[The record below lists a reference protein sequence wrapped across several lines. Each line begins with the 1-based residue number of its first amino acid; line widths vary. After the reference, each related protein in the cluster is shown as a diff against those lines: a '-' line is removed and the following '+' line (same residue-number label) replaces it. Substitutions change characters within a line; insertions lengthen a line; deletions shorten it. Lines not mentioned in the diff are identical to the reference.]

1 MEVKM
6 NKEIRNYQESM
17 FMGLNLRQCI
27 FSLLAIAVAVGIYFG
42 LGKYVGQ
49 EMTGWLCI
57 LGAAPFAA
65 CGFFQYHGMNAEQ
78 FAWAYIKSEFLYPKR
93 LLFQSEDLY
102 HACMEETLA
111 LGEKTRGDGAALLK
125 KREQRA
131 GKESAFA
138 AYRGGKKLA
147 VKTYEKLKE
156 QRQKQREAVTAPLD
170 GETGNGGTSAQTGQ
184 ARAKKG
190 RTGAG
195 RSIKVKPE
203 AEKTIKEAGN
213 RAVKTA
219 PRMVKASPVS
229 YKKVKTQ
236 AILQKKQALTSMRA
250 AREAKR
256 AAMRSAQA
264 ARQSAEAAKTTARGL
279 KAMAE
284 AAAHAVKAAFAALM
298 AGGGMVFVILILI
311 VGIIGGASFIGSS
324 QSSEPLSAEVLA
336 HTQVIQRYAS
346 EFGIPE
352 YVSVIQAIMMQE
364 SGGRG
369 TDPMQAS
376 ECPYNTQ
383 YPNTPGAIQDA
394 DYSIKVGVQ
403 YYADC
408 VREAGCKSPQDMDKL
423 KLSLQGYNYGN
434 GYITWAIRKHGGYS
448 EANALQF
455 SQEQAAAHG
464 WPRYGDPEY
473 VPHVLR
479 YYSGGGLFAGLFGKG
494 QLVTIAKSQLG
505 NEGGQKFW
513 SWYGFDSREEWCACF
528 VSWGADQAGLI
539 QKEVVPKFSVC
550 TDGVALFQAKR
561 KWQGG
566 GSVPTPGSL
575 IFFDW
580 NQDGASDH
588 VGIVESCDGT
598 TVHTIEGN
606 SGDAVK
612 QNSYT
617 VNSQSILGYGLVTY

>member
-1 MEVKM
+1 
-6 NKEIRNYQESM
+6 
-17 FMGLNLRQCI
+17 
-27 FSLLAIAVAVGIYFG
+27 
-42 LGKYVGQ
+42 
-49 EMTGWLCI
+49 
-57 LGAAPFAA
+57 
-65 CGFFQYHGMNAEQ
+65 
-78 FAWAYIKSEFLYPKR
+78 
-93 LLFQSEDLY
+93 
-102 HACMEETLA
+102 
-111 LGEKTRGDGAALLK
+111 
-125 KREQRA
+125 
-131 GKESAFA
+131 
-138 AYRGGKKLA
+138 
-147 VKTYEKLKE
+147 
-156 QRQKQREAVTAPLD
+156 
-170 GETGNGGTSAQTGQ
+170 
-184 ARAKKG
+184 
-190 RTGAG
+190 
-195 RSIKVKPE
+195 
-203 AEKTIKEAGN
+203 
-213 RAVKTA
+213 
-219 PRMVKASPVS
+219 
-229 YKKVKTQ
+229 
-236 AILQKKQALTSMRA
+236 MRA

-479 YYSGGGLFAGLFGKG
+479 YYSGGDCLPDFL
-494 QLVTIAKSQLG
+494 
-505 NEGGQKFW
+505 E
-513 SWYGFDSREEWCACF
+513 R
-528 VSWGADQAGLI
+528 
-539 QKEVVPKFSVC
+539 
-550 TDGVALFQAKR
+550 
-561 KWQGG
+561 
-566 GSVPTPGSL
+566 GSL
-575 IFFDW
+575 
-580 NQDGASDH
+580 
-588 VGIVESCDGT
+588 
-598 TVHTIEGN
+598 
-606 SGDAVK
+606 
-612 QNSYT
+612 
-617 VNSQSILGYGLVTY
+617 

>member
-1 MEVKM
+1 MKDI
-6 NKEIRNYQESM
+6 KEKVRDQSPKIRNPASR
-17 FMGLNLRQCI
+17 L
-27 FSLLAIAVAVGIYFG
+27 
-42 LGKYVGQ
+42 
-49 EMTGWLCI
+49 
-57 LGAAPFAA
+57 
-65 CGFFQYHGMNAEQ
+65 
-78 FAWAYIKSEFLYPKR
+78 PKELVR
-93 LLFQSEDLY
+93 SAML
-102 HACMEETLA
+102 ETK
-111 LGEKTRGDGAALLK
+111 EKTSIMADKIGRETGEESPVEYAGN
-125 KREQRA
+125 RIERVEQRA
-131 GKESAFA
+131 GKESTFA

-528 VSWGADQAGLI
+528 VSWCADQAGLI

>member
-1 MEVKM
+1 M
-6 NKEIRNYQESM
+6 KEIKEKVRGQSPKIRNPASR
-17 FMGLNLRQCI
+17 L
-27 FSLLAIAVAVGIYFG
+27 
-42 LGKYVGQ
+42 
-49 EMTGWLCI
+49 
-57 LGAAPFAA
+57 
-65 CGFFQYHGMNAEQ
+65 
-78 FAWAYIKSEFLYPKR
+78 PKELVR
-93 LLFQSEDLY
+93 SAML
-102 HACMEETLA
+102 ETK
-111 LGEKTRGDGAALLK
+111 EKTSIMADKIGRETGEESPVEYAGN
-125 KREQRA
+125 RIQRVEQRM
-131 GKESAFA
+131 GRESASA

-147 VKTYEKLKE
+147 VKTYEKIKA
-156 QRQKQREAVTAPLD
+156 QKQKQREAATPSL
-170 GETGNGGTSAQTGQ
+170 GEENTRGNTFTQAGQTM
-184 ARAKKG
+184 AKKG
-190 RTGAG
+190 RTEAT

-213 RAVKTA
+213 RTVKIA
-219 PRMVKASPVS
+219 PRVVKASPVS
-229 YKKVKTQ
+229 SQKVKTQ
-236 AILQKKQALTSMRA
+236 AVLQKKQALKSMKA

-256 AAMRSAQA
+256 AAMHSVQTAK
-264 ARQSAEAAKTTARGL
+264 QSAKATGRGL

-298 AGGGMVFVILILI
+298 AGGGAVLVVLILI
-311 VGIIGGASFIGSS
+311 VGIIGGAAFLGNS
-324 QSSEPLSAEVLA
+324 QSSEALSAEVLA
-336 HTQVIQRYAS
+336 HTPAIQKYAS

-352 YVSVIQAIMMQE
+352 YVPAIQAIMMQE

-408 VREAGCKSPQDMDKL
+408 VREAGCESPQDMDKL
-423 KLSLQGYNYGN
+423 KLSWQGYNYGN
-434 GYITWAIRKHGGYS
+434 GYISWALEKFGGYS

-464 WPRYGDPEY
+464 WSGYGDPEY
-473 VPHVLR
+473 VPHVMR
-479 YYSGGGLFAGLFGKG
+479 YYSGGGWFAGLFGNG

-505 NEGGQKFW
+505 NEGGEKFW
-513 SWYGFDSREEWCACF
+513 SWWGFTERQEWCACF
-528 VSWGADQAGLI
+528 VSWCADQAGLI
-539 QKEVVPKFSVC
+539 QKEAVPKFSVC
-550 TDGVALFQAKR
+550 TDGVAWFQAKG
-561 KWQGG
+561 KWQSG
-566 GSVPTPGSL
+566 GSVPTPGTI

-580 NQDGASDH
+580 DHDGASDH

>member
-1 MEVKM
+1 MRHIGEKM
-6 NKEIRNYQESM
+6 I
-17 FMGLNLRQCI
+17 
-27 FSLLAIAVAVGIYFG
+27 LLLCIAVFGIAAVKLIDI
-42 LGKYVGQ
+42 GKEYYDGQ
-49 EMTGWLCI
+49 KEYKELK
-57 LGAAPFAA
+57 
-65 CGFFQYHGMNAEQ
+65 
-78 FAWAYIKSEFLYPKR
+78 AYIKEVPACQPEKMKGDESEKETGKEIDFEGLRKIN
-93 LLFQSEDLY
+93 EDLVAWIQIPGIGLDYPVVQGEDNEYYLY
-102 HACMEETLA
+102 HTFQKENNKAGSIFLDYRNHDDFTDRRVILYGHNMKDGSMFSNLKQYQDSVFRKNSDSA
-111 LGEKTRGDGAALLK
+111 YLYLPEKTY
-125 KREQRA
+125 
-131 GKESAFA
+131 SN
-138 AYRGGKKLA
+138 
-147 VKTYEKLKE
+147 T
-156 QRQKQREAVTAPLD
+156 
-170 GETGNGGTSAQTGQ
+170 
-184 ARAKKG
+184 
-190 RTGAG
+190 
-195 RSIKVKPE
+195 
-203 AEKTIKEAGN
+203 
-213 RAVKTA
+213 
-219 PRMVKASPVS
+219 
-229 YKKVKTQ
+229 
-236 AILQKKQALTSMRA
+236 
-250 AREAKR
+250 
-256 AAMRSAQA
+256 
-264 ARQSAEAAKTTARGL
+264 
-279 KAMAE
+279 
-284 AAAHAVKAAFAALM
+284 
-298 AGGGMVFVILILI
+298 ILI
-311 VGIIGGASFIGSS
+311 VGIIGGAAFIGSS
-324 QSSEPLSAEVLA
+324 QISEPLSAEVLA
-336 HTQVIQRYAS
+336 HTPVIQRYAS

-408 VREAGCKSPQDMDKL
+408 VWEAGCKSPQDMDKL

-479 YYSGGGLFAGLFGKG
+479 YYSGGGLFAGLFGNG

-528 VSWGADQAGLI
+528 VSWCADQAGLI

>member
-1 MEVKM
+1 MKDI
-6 NKEIRNYQESM
+6 KEKVRDQSPKIRNPASR
-17 FMGLNLRQCI
+17 L
-27 FSLLAIAVAVGIYFG
+27 
-42 LGKYVGQ
+42 
-49 EMTGWLCI
+49 
-57 LGAAPFAA
+57 
-65 CGFFQYHGMNAEQ
+65 
-78 FAWAYIKSEFLYPKR
+78 PKELVR
-93 LLFQSEDLY
+93 SAML
-102 HACMEETLA
+102 ETK
-111 LGEKTRGDGAALLK
+111 EKTSIMADKIGRETGEESPVEYAGN
-125 KREQRA
+125 RIERVEQRA

-434 GYITWAIRKHGGYS
+434 GYITWAIRKHGAIVKPMHCS
-448 EANALQF
+448 F
-455 SQEQAAAHG
+455 
-464 WPRYGDPEY
+464 PRNRQPPMDGQGMAIRSMYPCA
-473 VPHVLR
+473 
-479 YYSGGGLFAGLFGKG
+479 SILF
-494 QLVTIAKSQLG
+494 
-505 NEGGQKFW
+505 
-513 SWYGFDSREEWCACF
+513 R
-528 VSWGADQAGLI
+528 
-539 QKEVVPKFSVC
+539 
-550 TDGVALFQAKR
+550 R
-561 KWQGG
+561 
-566 GSVPTPGSL
+566 
-575 IFFDW
+575 
-580 NQDGASDH
+580 
-588 VGIVESCDGT
+588 GIVCRTFWKGAACDHCEKPVGERRRPE
-598 TVHTIEGN
+598 V
-606 SGDAVK
+606 
-612 QNSYT
+612 
-617 VNSQSILGYGLVTY
+617 LVMVWI

>member
-1 MEVKM
+1 MKDI
-6 NKEIRNYQESM
+6 KEKVRDKNPKIRNPASRLPKELVRSAMLETKEKSRMAADKVGRETGEESPVEYA
-17 FMGLNLRQCI
+17 GNRIQR
-27 FSLLAIAVAVGIYFG
+27 V
-42 LGKYVGQ
+42 
-49 EMTGWLCI
+49 
-57 LGAAPFAA
+57 
-65 CGFFQYHGMNAEQ
+65 
-78 FAWAYIKSEFLYPKR
+78 
-93 LLFQSEDLY
+93 
-102 HACMEETLA
+102 
-111 LGEKTRGDGAALLK
+111 
-125 KREQRA
+125 EQRA
-131 GKESAFA
+131 GKESASV

-147 VKTYEKLKE
+147 VKTREKLIERK
-156 QRQKQREAVTAPLD
+156 QKQKEAVTAPLD
-170 GETGNGGTSAQTGQ
+170 GETGAGGTSTQTEQ
-184 ARAKKG
+184 TRAKKG

-195 RSIKVKPE
+195 RSIKVKQE

-213 RAVKTA
+213 RTVKTA
-219 PRMVKASPVS
+219 PRVVKASPVS
-229 YKKVKTQ
+229 SEKVKTQ
-236 AILQKKQALTSMRA
+236 TILQKKQVLKSMKV

-256 AAMRSAQA
+256 AAMRSVQTAKQSAKTAQA
-264 ARQSAEAAKTTARGL
+264 TAKGV

-284 AAAHAVKAAFAALM
+284 AAAHAVKAVFAALM
-298 AGGGMVFVILILI
+298 AGGGAVFVVLILI
-311 VGIIGGASFIGSS
+311 VGIIGGAAFLGSS
-324 QSSEPLSAEVLA
+324 QSSEALSAEVLA
-336 HTQVIQRYAS
+336 HTPAIQKYAS

-352 YVSVIQAIMMQE
+352 YVSAIQAIMMQE

-408 VREAGCKSPQDMDKL
+408 VREAGCESPQDMDKL
-423 KLSLQGYNYGN
+423 KLSWQGYNYGN
-434 GYITWAIRKHGGYS
+434 GYISWALEKFGGYS

-464 WPRYGDPEY
+464 WSGYGDPEY
-473 VPHVLR
+473 VPHVMR
-479 YYSGGGLFAGLFGKG
+479 YYPGGGWFAGLFGNG

-513 SWYGFDSREEWCACF
+513 SWWGFTERQEWCACF
-528 VSWGADQAGLI
+528 VSWCADQAGLI
-539 QKEVVPKFSVC
+539 QKGVVPKFSLC
-550 TDGVALFQAKR
+550 TAGVDWFR
-561 KWQGG
+561 ENGKWQSG
-566 GSVPTPGSL
+566 GSVPTPGTI

-580 NQDGASDH
+580 DHDGSSDH

-606 SGDAVK
+606 SGDAVR

-617 VNSQSILGYGLVTY
+617 VNSQSILGYGLVAY

>member
-229 YKKVKTQ
+229 YTKVKTQ

-324 QSSEPLSAEVLA
+324 QSSEPLRAEVLA

-346 EFGIPE
+346 EFGMPE

-528 VSWGADQAGLI
+528 VSWCTDQAGLI

>member
-229 YKKVKTQ
+229 YNLGNLTKKT
-236 AILQKKQALTSMRA
+236 
-250 AREAKR
+250 
-256 AAMRSAQA
+256 
-264 ARQSAEAAKTTARGL
+264 
-279 KAMAE
+279 
-284 AAAHAVKAAFAALM
+284 
-298 AGGGMVFVILILI
+298 
-311 VGIIGGASFIGSS
+311 GSNIY
-324 QSSEPLSAEVLA
+324 E
-336 HTQVIQRYAS
+336 
-346 EFGIPE
+346 G
-352 YVSVIQAIMMQE
+352 
-364 SGGRG
+364 
-369 TDPMQAS
+369 
-376 ECPYNTQ
+376 
-383 YPNTPGAIQDA
+383 
-394 DYSIKVGVQ
+394 
-403 YYADC
+403 
-408 VREAGCKSPQDMDKL
+408 
-423 KLSLQGYNYGN
+423 
-434 GYITWAIRKHGGYS
+434 
-448 EANALQF
+448 
-455 SQEQAAAHG
+455 
-464 WPRYGDPEY
+464 
-473 VPHVLR
+473 
-479 YYSGGGLFAGLFGKG
+479 GKG
-494 QLVTIAKSQLG
+494 SKTGCHAFCPGSKTKRR
-505 NEGGQKFW
+505 GGKNNCQGAESYGGSCRPCGKGSFC
-513 SWYGFDSREEWCACF
+513 SIDGRRWYGICDLDPYCRNHWRRFVYREFPE
-528 VSWGADQAGLI
+528 Q
-539 QKEVVPKFSVC
+539 
-550 TDGVALFQAKR
+550 
-561 KWQGG
+561 
-566 GSVPTPGSL
+566 
-575 IFFDW
+575 
-580 NQDGASDH
+580 
-588 VGIVESCDGT
+588 
-598 TVHTIEGN
+598 
-606 SGDAVK
+606 
-612 QNSYT
+612 
-617 VNSQSILGYGLVTY
+617 